1 MKIAIYPSDFN
12 VALVDHYVTGGI
24 GRFRMF
30 TALGY
35 LMSFSCP
42 QSGKGYSGGLKHA
55 KNWTFDRKRLFFKI
69 ILWRECRLDL
79 ENGWNIKNRTF
90 SVYHIIFLTK
100 YSSKVQTFFA
110 VIAQSTFCT
119 CFLLKTPSIYYALID
134 IMY

>member
-55 KNWTFDRKRLFFKI
+55 KNWTFDRKRLFFKNHTVTKI
-69 ILWRECRLDL
+69 TLRLGKWFINKKQD
-79 ENGWNIKNRTF
+79 F
-90 SVYHIIFLTK
+90 SVYHIIFLAK

-110 VIAQSTFCT
+110 VIAQLTFCT
-119 CFLLKTPSIYYALID
+119 CFLLKMPSIYYALID